1 MNKAKIITALCL
13 MLCVLPDTV
22 IAQDKNKGS
31 RFRDNIYKSSQNQK
45 SNRRNSSDAS
55 QIDQTLKGNKR
66 AEKNKQLERKQS
78 SAQKETSS
86 SNIKTA
92 QGNVNAKREKDDIVL
107 VVSGEGPNKTEA
119 TKNAL
124 RSAIEQAYGT
134 FVSAS
139 TEIMNDELVK
149 DEIATVASGNIKSYK
164 ELSSMVLP
172 NGNTSV
178 SLSAAVSIG
187 KLIQYTQSH
196 GGSAEFAGQTFM
208 MNIRMRELNK
218 RNELKALNDMLV
230 QLRGLENDLF
240 DFTIDVKD
248 PKMVLEDLCSIPV
261 VVTISTNS
269 TYELFQEIISSTL
282 KELSLSKN
290 EIEEYNANNMSV
302 ISFMPYRSVT
312 PGDFHEIHT
321 FLGDEEIYYLRND
334 VAALMEINTRLCSI
348 LNNAQRAFCVQSSGG
363 LRREWIPSE
372 KEIKTVYSN
381 AGYGRHIPGS
391 VVKRRIIQMKGN
403 KIDRDF
409 LKTQFGKDCSIHPH
423 GEGQIEV
430 SYRVY
435 DECRIDGNFVQTQF
449 GDKKGYSTA
458 VPKGKGIVFNSIEHS
473 FQYLV
478 ESLGEVNGFEVIRQ
492 SPE

>member
-66 AEKNKQLERKQS
+66 AEKNKQQERKQS

-107 VVSGEGPNKTEA
+107 VVSGEGPNRTEA
-119 TKNAL
+119 TMNAL

-164 ELSSMVLP
+164 ELSTIVLP
-172 NGNTSV
+172 NGNAAVT
-178 SLSAAVSIG
+178 LSATVSIG

-196 GGSAEFAGQTFM
+196 GGSAEFAGQTFL

-218 RNELKALNDMLV
+218 RNELKALNDMLL
-230 QLRGLENDLF
+230 QLQGLQNDLF
-240 DFTIDVKD
+240 DYTIDVKD
-248 PKMVLEDLCSIPV
+248 PQMVLEDLYSIPF

-282 KELSLSKN
+282 KELSLSKK

-302 ISFMPYRSVT
+302 LSFMPYRSVT
-312 PGDFHEIHT
+312 PDEFGRITANLDE
-321 FLGDEEIYYLRND
+321 EEIYYLRND
-334 VAALMEINTRLCSI
+334 VTALMEINTQLCSI
-348 LNNAQRAFCVQSSGG
+348 LNNAQIAFSVQSFGG
-363 LRREWIPSE
+363 PRREWIPSE
-372 KEIKTVYSN
+372 KDIKKVYSK
-381 AGYGRHIPGS
+381 AG
-391 VVKRRIIQMKGN
+391 
-403 KIDRDF
+403 
-409 LKTQFGKDCSIHPH
+409 H
-423 GEGQIEV
+423 GWHVPRYAE
-430 SYRVY
+430 
-435 DECRIDGNFVQTQF
+435 DERRIDGNFVQTQF